1 MASTIS
7 KILSVDDA
15 QELARR
21 RLPASL
27 YQYLVGGAA
36 NAKTQD
42 FNLEA
47 FDNTTFN
54 THVAVYNNPIV
65 LETTLLGHKLS
76 MPILTAPAGNIRML
90 HKDGEA
96 GVAGVAADAGII
108 SCHSSAGGHSVEQI
122 GAAAKGHP
130 FFFQLYFI
138 GDRDTI
144 EFAIERAKKA
154 GCAAIIV
161 TVDTPGYVARERP
174 FSERRS
180 MVAGSGL
187 SHMIKFLPQ
196 LITKPAWGW
205 DYVRDGMQLDC
216 PMGMT
221 RAGRKMDMYEA
232 IAAVLNPSSPVPAWS
247 DIGWIKAAFGG
258 PVIIK
263 GIQNPRDARRAV
275 DVGASAIVVS
285 NHGGMS
291 VDGTPA
297 TMRTLPAVLDAVG
310 NEIEVLLDGGVRRG
324 SDVVKAVALGARA
337 VLIGH
342 AYLYAHAAGGSSAV
356 RHQLELFRG
365 QIDQTLRYVG
375 CPSIAEL
382 NREFLF
388 DYPRTGDQMRLIQS
402 SRNAGGAPQHC

>member
-1 MASTIS
+1 MTSTIS

-27 YQYLVGGAA
+27 YQYLVGGSA

-54 THVAVYNNPIV
+54 PHAAVYNNPIG
-65 LETTLLGHKLS
+65 LETTVLGHKLS
-76 MPILTAPAGNIRML
+76 MPILTAPTGNIRML

-108 SCHSSAGGHSVEQI
+108 SCHSSACGHSVEQI

-138 GDRDTI
+138 GDRDTV

-161 TVDTPGYVARERP
+161 TVDAPGHVPRERP
-174 FSERRS
+174 FSVRRN
-180 MVAGSGL
+180 MVGGSGL
-187 SHMIKFLPQ
+187 SNMTKFLPQ
-196 LITKPAWGW
+196 VITKPAWAW
-205 DYVRDGMQLDC
+205 DYVLDGMQLDC

-221 RAGRKMDMYEA
+221 RDGKKMDMFGA
-232 IAAVLNPSSPVPAWS
+232 IGSVFNPSSPVPTWS
-247 DIGWIKAAFGG
+247 DVGWIKEAFGG
-258 PVIIK
+258 PVIVK
-263 GIQNPRDARRAV
+263 GIQSPQDARRAV
-275 DVGASAIVVS
+275 DVGASAVVVS
-285 NHGGMS
+285 NHDGI
-291 VDGTPA
+291 VDSTPA
-297 TMRTLPAVLDAVG
+297 TMRMLPAVLDAVG
-310 NEIEVLLDGGVRRG
+310 NEIEVLVDGGVRRG
-324 SDVVKAVALGARA
+324 SDVVKAIALGARA

-342 AYLYAHAAGGSSAV
+342 AYLYAHSAAGSSGV
-356 RHQLELFRG
+356 RHLLELFRG
-365 QIDQTLRYVG
+365 HIDQTLRYVG

-388 DYPRTGDQMRLIQS
+388 DYPRAGDFR
-402 SRNAGGAPQHC
+402 

>member
-1 MASTIS
+1 MVSTIS

-21 RLPASL
+21 RLPSSL

-42 FNLEA
+42 FNLES
-47 FDNTTFN
+47 FDNTTFR
-54 THVAVYNNPIV
+54 THAAVYNQAID
-65 LETTLLGHKLS
+65 LETTVLGHKLS
-76 MPILTAPAGNIRML
+76 MPILTAPTGNIRMI

-96 GVAGVAADAGII
+96 GVAGVAADAEII
-108 SCHSSAGGHSVEQI
+108 SCHSSACGHSVEQI

-144 EFAIERAKKA
+144 EFAIERAKSA
-154 GCAAIIV
+154 GCAAIIL
-161 TVDTPGYVARERP
+161 TVDTPGYVPRERP
-174 FSERRS
+174 FRERRNI
-180 MVAGSGL
+180 VGGSGL
-187 SHMIKFLPQ
+187 SHMINFLPQ
-196 LITKPAWGW
+196 VVTKPAWAW

-221 RAGRKMDMYEA
+221 RAGMKMDMFGA
-232 IAAVLNPSSPVPAWS
+232 IGSVLNPASPVPAWS
-247 DIGWIKAAFGG
+247 DIRWIKEAFGG
-258 PVIIK
+258 PVIVK
-263 GIQNPRDARRAV
+263 GIQSPQDARRAV
-275 DVGASAIVVS
+275 DAGASAVVVS

-297 TMRTLPAVLDAVG
+297 TMRMLPAVLDAVG
-310 NEIEVLLDGGVRRG
+310 NEIEVLLDGGIRRG

-342 AYLYAHAAGGSSAV
+342 AYLYAHAAAGSDGV
-356 RHQLELFRG
+356 RHLLELFRG
-365 QIDQTLRYVG
+365 HMDQTLRYIG

-382 NREFLF
+382 DREYLF
-388 DYPRTGDQMRLIQS
+388 DYPRAENLR
-402 SRNAGGAPQHC
+402 

>member
-1 MASTIS
+1 MVSTIS

-21 RLPASL
+21 RLPSSL

-42 FNLEA
+42 FNLES
-47 FDNTTFN
+47 FDYTTFR
-54 THVAVYNNPIV
+54 THAAVYNQAID
-65 LETTLLGHKLS
+65 LETTVLGHKLS
-76 MPILTAPAGNIRML
+76 MPILTAPTGNIRMI

-96 GVAGVAADAGII
+96 GVAGVAADVGII
-108 SCHSSAGGHSVEQI
+108 SCHSSACGHSVEQI

-144 EFAIERAKKA
+144 EFAIERAKHA
-154 GCAAIIV
+154 GCAAIIL
-161 TVDTPGYVARERP
+161 TVDTPGYVPRERP
-174 FSERRS
+174 FRERRNI
-180 MVAGSGL
+180 VGGSGL

-196 LITKPAWGW
+196 VLTKPAWAW

-221 RAGRKMDMYEA
+221 RAGMKMDMFGA
-232 IAAVLNPSSPVPAWS
+232 IGSVLNPASPVPAWS
-247 DIGWIKAAFGG
+247 DIKWIKEAFGG
-258 PVIIK
+258 PVIVK
-263 GIQNPRDARRAV
+263 GIQSPQDARRAV
-275 DVGASAIVVS
+275 DAGASAVVVS

-297 TMRTLPAVLDAVG
+297 TMRMLPAVLDAVG

-324 SDVVKAVALGARA
+324 SDVLKAVALGARA

-342 AYLYAHAAGGSSAV
+342 AYLYAHAAAGSDGV
-356 RHQLELFRG
+356 RHLLELFRG
-365 QIDQTLRYVG
+365 HMDQTLRYIG

-382 NREFLF
+382 NREYLF
-388 DYPRTGDQMRLIQS
+388 DYPRSENPR
-402 SRNAGGAPQHC
+402 